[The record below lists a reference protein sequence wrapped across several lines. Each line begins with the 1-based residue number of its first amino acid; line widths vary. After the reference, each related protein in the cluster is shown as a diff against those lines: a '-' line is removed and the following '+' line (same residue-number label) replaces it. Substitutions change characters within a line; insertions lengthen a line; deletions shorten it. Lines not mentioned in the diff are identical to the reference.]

1 MSLILEALKKAER
14 QHMLGDVPRITPDS
28 EQPSSVASH
37 RLGWLMIFLL
47 SLILVGVGI
56 YLGSS
61 WLSPLG
67 QQHESSISRVAPES
81 QARGQENEPISDQP
95 LNSGDGITATDPA
108 VTPPS
113 PQAAIEPQQPVKA
126 QTKAKG
132 LDSPPVVEV
141 TPTPLPTPTQAPR
154 PLHEM
159 PAGFVANMPS
169 INIDIHSYAKQ
180 PAKRYVLINMEKYR
194 EGDYLAEGPRVVE
207 ILPQGVVME
216 HMGEHFILP
225 IGNN

>member
-1 MSLILEALKKAER
+1 
-14 QHMLGDVPRITPDS
+14 
-28 EQPSSVASH
+28 
-37 RLGWLMIFLL
+37 
-47 SLILVGVGI
+47 
-56 YLGSS
+56 
-61 WLSPLG
+61 
-67 QQHESSISRVAPES
+67 
-81 QARGQENEPISDQP
+81 
-95 LNSGDGITATDPA
+95 
-108 VTPPS
+108 
-113 PQAAIEPQQPVKA
+113 
-126 QTKAKG
+126 
-132 LDSPPVVEV
+132 
-141 TPTPLPTPTQAPR
+141 
-154 PLHEM
+154 M